1 MGDDLVN
8 HTKVVCVIGSTE
20 TGKQI
25 DLLPVN
31 KKLWHTHDYVPE
43 NGSHM
48 VRIEGSGV
56 AMDGSE
62 DLHELVLD
70 RPKDSELTLFQHAF
84 WNPAYKNIDRI
95 ETKEL
100 YSPIKDSDG
109 RTRWVFSARKDD
121 LTKLE
126 WLAKFHAQ
134 DIEESIQQHP
144 DVSSV
149 FVGGEGR
156 PTPYVIVEPKNG
168 GIGGEQA
175 RTLLD
180 EIYEALS
187 NSNGSHTEIRIPKET
202 IFVTKPGKPFKRS
215 FKQTLM
221 RKEIEKDYNAE
232 IEEVYSQL
240 AKEKV

>member
-1 MGDDLVN
+1 MAL
-8 HTKVVCVIGSTE
+8 IGATE
-20 TGKQI
+20 TGKQV

-43 NGSHM
+43 NGNQM
-48 VRIEGSGV
+48 VRIEGTG
-56 AMDGSE
+56 AAADGSD
-62 DLHELVLD
+62 DLYELVLD
-70 RPKDSELTLFQHAF
+70 RPKDGEPNLWQHAF
-84 WNPAYKNIDRI
+84 WCSQFRDVDRI

-100 YSPIKDSDG
+100 YAPIKDLDG

-126 WLAKFHAQ
+126 WLAKFHAR
-134 DIEESIQQHP
+134 DIEQTIQQHA

-156 PTPYVIVEPKNG
+156 PAPYVIVEPKNG
-168 GIGGEQA
+168 SIQGEKA
-175 RTLLD
+175 TILLD
-180 EIYEALS
+180 ALYESLS
-187 NSNGSHTEIRIPKET
+187 KGIDSHVEIRIPKET
-202 IFVTKPGKPFKRS
+202 IFFTKPDKPLKRS

-232 IEEVYSQL
+232 IEEVYSRL
-240 AKEKV
+240 ANVKV